1 MPRCRKSSPSSMLQT
16 ARPALRSLWTES
28 TKRANSTSSVSTLER
43 QRQHRPTGLR
53 LPPPRRCCLFRLA
66 LACTAWSPWTRPA
79 PLCFA
84 RVQSPPAWPTV
95 ITGVADYVRWCLW
108 LRLVWEQQKRV
119 LHQDEHGEISRP
131 EDGGLR
137 FALRRNHGH
146 AAGKPAVLDHTRV
159 PSVDWRAGGV
169 EKLP

>member
-1 MPRCRKSSPSSMLQT
+1 MQRCRRSSPSSMLQT
-16 ARPALRSLWTES
+16 ARRALRSLWTES

-43 QRQHRPTGLR
+43 QRQLWPPGLQ
-53 LPPPRRCCLFRLA
+53 LPPPRRCCALSASPRLHSVI
-66 LACTAWSPWTRPA
+66 TVDSPC